1 LIIRSIAWLLTIVI
15 LLGLAFAVWLVIQ
28 SRRPEP
34 GANMALMGLPMVMLP
49 MSLAAIIVLGLTF
62 TAGTSLTLPERVV
75 LRTISLMVLPLA
87 IIFMA
92 LG

>member
-1 LIIRSIAWLLTIVI
+1 
-15 LLGLAFAVWLVIQ
+15 
-28 SRRPEP
+28 
-34 GANMALMGLPMVMLP
+34 MLP